1 MEITMH
7 RYWSRIL
14 VAFAAMFVLHASPAA
29 AQATRTWVSGVGD
42 DVNPCSRTA
51 PCKTFAGAI
60 SKTAAGGEISVLD
73 PGGFG
78 AVTITKSITIKA
90 DGDLG
95 SIIASG
101 TNGIII
107 NAGANDRVVIDGLE
121 IDGTGTGINGINI
134 LSAREVVVR
143 NTVIRNFTTSGI
155 TVNAAA
161 NQVALSVLNSTIINT
176 TIGVNV
182 TSALGN
188 GSARIWNSYI
198 IGCATAGVRLSVAG
212 NKGEISGNVINRTPK
227 SLDIGAGT
235 SLLSDGTNIVSAG
248 DAPTGVLPRV

>member
-1 MEITMH
+1 MTK
-7 RYWSRIL
+7 YWSRLL
-14 VAFAAMFVLHASPAA
+14 VAFAALFMLHASPAM
-29 AQATRTWVSGVGD
+29 AQAIRTWVSGVGD

-60 SKTAAGGEISVLD
+60 SKTAAGGQISVLD

-95 SIIASG
+95 SILASG
-101 TNGIII
+101 ITGIII
-107 NAGANDRVVIDGLE
+107 NAGATDRVVIDGLD
-121 IDGTGTGINGINI
+121 IDGAGGTPGTIGIRI

-143 NTVIRNFTTSGI
+143 NTVIRNFSQAGI
-155 TVNAAA
+155 LIDSPT
-161 NQVALSVLNSTIINT
+161 NQVALSVFDSSIINA

-182 TSALGN
+182 TAAAGN

-198 IGCATAGVRLSVAG
+198 IGCTTSGVRLTVAG

-235 SLLSDGTNIVSAG
+235 SMLSDGSNIVSPG
-248 DAPTGVLPRV
+248 DVPTGVLPKI